1 MTTRQSRPEA
11 ALKAFG
17 GAEASL
23 LDRPCRCVSCRRVLT
38 AQRSLRRGYGP
49 ECWSRQTRSSSDLH
63 PVDDDHHHLVDTHD
77 LEKRQMRRRRTVARL
92 QLGAILGAVDYL
104 SGSALLNVADA
115 LADVLDAIAG
125 ELR

>member
-49 ECWSRQTRSSSDLH
+49 ECWSRQTRSSS
-63 PVDDDHHHLVDTHD
+63 DDHHHLVDTHD